1 MCIAVDKFERR
12 RAPRMVPTQEI
23 AQNLN
28 RCIPVKTLRREPMFK
43 TTQQTKTNI
52 IIVAVKRVEIKKS
65 HLQRCERAR
74 CALCAAQRCRAST
87 KKLQYRAKPRKSIDR
102 IQIDCLKRATR
113 LKSHWNRSKDFRK
126 ILIFIIMNG
135 QLKSKSI

>member
-12 RAPRMVPTQEI
+12 RAPQIEPTQEI

-28 RCIPVKTLRREPMFK
+28 RRIPVKTLRREPIFK

-65 HLQRCERAR
+65 HLQRCERAK
-74 CALCAAQRCRAST
+74 CALCAAQRRRVST
-87 KKLQYRAKPRKSIDR
+87 KNYNIVPNNANLLIVFKSIV
-102 IQIDCLKRATR
+102 
-113 LKSHWNRSKDFRK
+113 
-126 ILIFIIMNG
+126 
-135 QLKSKSI
+135 